1 MIIPLKITT
10 TFNPPTFQTVKI
22 DWSLILTQH
31 IVSPYLEMQ
40 GNGGQVGSPIIHHRG
55 LNQDNSIGD
64 GDDNTTDQY
73 ILKNLDS
80 QSDIEPS
87 DNVFDDEEEMGDEEE
102 DEDDPEALAELEK
115 RKEEILEEF
124 LEIAIQ
130 KRYEA
135 VEEVKAECKRDKIA
149 KDLEKKR
156 VLEVQQTLDAKRK
169 DGIKEIKKK
178 MALIVDNDSIP
189 LKEKI
194 ERLQDTEQIK
204 AFILAHF
211 ATGEEATALEGD
223 STEEPQLQE

>member
-1 MIIPLKITT
+1 M
-10 TFNPPTFQTVKI
+10 
-22 DWSLILTQH
+22 
-31 IVSPYLEMQ
+31 
-40 GNGGQVGSPIIHHRG
+40 
-55 LNQDNSIGD
+55 
-64 GDDNTTDQY
+64 
-73 ILKNLDS
+73 KNLDS

-156 VLEVQQTLDAKRK
+156 VLEVQ
-169 DGIKEIKKK
+169 
-178 MALIVDNDSIP
+178 
-189 LKEKI
+189 
-194 ERLQDTEQIK
+194 
-204 AFILAHF
+204 
-211 ATGEEATALEGD
+211 
-223 STEEPQLQE
+223 